1 VYQPRGKPTNYGFS
15 QVSEKLGYGIFAY
28 VPQIALPQFQ
38 YPMIACD
45 VSEIDQNLIGW
56 EDTVHGMDA
65 HNLIYDIPELAESKD
80 PLFSLVKEWRVAS
93 NDEVAQNEKDLEKDD
108 DEADEEKTGE
118 GVPIMNVKA
127 SSGSSLW
134 A

>member
-1 VYQPRGKPTNYGFS
+1 M
-15 QVSEKLGYGIFAY
+15 
-28 VPQIALPQFQ
+28 PQIALPQFE
-38 YPMIACD
+38 YPLIACD
-45 VSEIDQNLIGW
+45 VSEIDQEFIGW

-93 NDEVAQNEKDLEKDD
+93 KDEEAENEEKDLEKDHG
-108 DEADEEKTGE
+108 EADEEKTGE
-118 GVPIMNVKA
+118 GVPIISKKG
-127 SSGSSLW
+127 SSGSSLS